1 VAEGPEDL
9 SIIRQRAAEQLA
21 ALPAAI
27 RGLAPADPPYPVEV
41 SPALRDCA
49 RSVAEGLAD

>member
-41 SPALRDCA
+41 SD
-49 RSVAEGLAD
+49 GLAECTRQVSAGVLG